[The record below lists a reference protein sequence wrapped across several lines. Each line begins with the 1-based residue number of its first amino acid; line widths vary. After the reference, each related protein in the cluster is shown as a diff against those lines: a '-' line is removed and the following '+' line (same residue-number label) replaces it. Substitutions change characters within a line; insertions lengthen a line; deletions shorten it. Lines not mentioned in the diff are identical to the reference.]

1 MSETQ
6 TNGSFALSWL
16 IVTAAT
22 TALYWTTLAK
32 LGVDW
37 WTDENYTHGL
47 LIPFIIG
54 FVLWANRKDLSASEP
69 VSRSAEI
76 IGLVVAAGGIL
87 LLALGVLGSELF
99 TQRVSF
105 VVTAAGIV
113 IYAGGKH
120 LFRICG
126 IFFVLFTLAI
136 PLPQIVFN
144 KIALPLQFLA
154 SKIAVWGIRLFGV
167 PTVRKGNIIDILP
180 SGAMQT
186 ISLEVVEACS
196 GIRSLMTLTAIALL
210 LGFFSRTK
218 RSLSDGVISGMTVSD
233 LVRTG
238 ILMIFSV
245 PIAVLTNAVRVSATG
260 VLTYL
265 YGVRASEGTLHEVS
279 GLVMYIAALA
289 ILLGLNAALRKVFD
303 GRAAAA

>member
-6 TNGSFALSWL
+6 TNGSSALSWL
-16 IVTAAT
+16 VVTAAT
-22 TALYWTTLAK
+22 LALYWTTLAK

-54 FVLWANRKDLSASEP
+54 FVLWTNRRDLAASEP
-69 VSRSAEI
+69 VSRPAETL
-76 IGLVVAAGGIL
+76 GLIVAASGIL
-87 LLALGVLGSELF
+87 LLGLGVLGSELF

-120 LFRICG
+120 LFRLCG

-210 LGFFSRTK
+210 LGFFT
-218 RSLSDGVISGMTVSD
+218 RSKQSLTEGVISGMTASD

-265 YGVRASEGTLHEVS
+265 YGVRASEGTLHEMS
-279 GLVMYIAALA
+279 GLVMYVAALA
-289 ILLGLNAALRKVFD
+289 ILLGLNIGLRKVFE
-303 GRAAAA
+303 GRKPAV

>member
-1 MSETQ
+1 MSEGETK
-6 TNGSFALSWL
+6 GSSAFAWFV
-16 IVTAAT
+16 VTAAT
-22 TALYWTTLAK
+22 AALYWTTLAK

-54 FVLWANRKDLSASEP
+54 FVLWTNRKDLASAEP
-69 VSRSAEI
+69 VSDRWEMF
-76 IGLVVAAGGIL
+76 GLSVVAAGIL

-105 VVTAAGIV
+105 VITAAGIV
-113 IYAGGKH
+113 VYAGGKH
-120 LFRICG
+120 LLRICG
-126 IFFVLFTLAI
+126 LFFVLFTLAI

-196 GIRSLMTLTAIALL
+196 GIRSLMTLVAIALL
-210 LGFFSRTK
+210 LGFFT
-218 RSLSDGVISGMTVSD
+218 RSKQSLAEGALSGMTVSD
-233 LVRTG
+233 LIRTG
-238 ILMIFSV
+238 ILMLLSV
-245 PIAVLTNAVRVSATG
+245 PVAVLTNAVRVSATG
-260 VLTYL
+260 VFTYL

-279 GLVMYIAALA
+279 GLVMYIAALG
-289 ILLGLNAALRKVFD
+289 ILLGLNVALRKVFER
-303 GRAAAA
+303 RAAVV

>member
-1 MSETQ
+1 MSDGRTK
-6 TNGSFALSWL
+6 GSSALAWL
-16 IVTAAT
+16 IVTAALA
-22 TALYWTTLAK
+22 ALYWTTLAK

-37 WTDENYTHGL
+37 WTDENYSHGL

-54 FVLWANRKDLSASEP
+54 FVLWTNRNDLAASDL
-69 VSRSAEI
+69 VSRSGSI
-76 IGLVVAAGGIL
+76 LGLTVTAAGIL

-99 TQRVSF
+99 TQRISF
-105 VVTAAGIV
+105 VVVAAGIV

-126 IFFVLFTLAI
+126 VFFVLFTLAI

-154 SKIAVWGIRLFGV
+154 SKIAVWGIRLFDV

-180 SGAMQT
+180 AGAMQT

-210 LGFFSRTK
+210 LGFFT
-218 RSLSDGVISGMTVSD
+218 RSKQRLSDGMISGMTVPD

-238 ILMIFSV
+238 ILMLLSV
-245 PIAVLTNAVRVSATG
+245 PVAVLTNAVRVSATG
-260 VLTYL
+260 WLTYL
-265 YGVRASEGTLHEVS
+265 YGVRASEGTLHELS
-279 GLVMYIAALA
+279 GLVMYVAALG
-289 ILLGLNAALRKVFD
+289 ILLALNAGLRKAFE
-303 GRAAAA
+303 GRATSV